1 MAANPAKKIAHL
13 RQQDFKNWI
22 VTLSLVKRRL
32 VEKAAHYRVLRVETD
47 RKLELKLKA
56 AVTGKIQNK
65 NYKLEPY
72 DFLTADQDDQIFTIE
87 SAETD
92 FVKIQTEIDKGGAN
106 KKVEEYEDLL
116 DSWAYVVKLTHGDD
130 SIYGLRKISTL
141 NSAAKMK
148 GVASTLFIDKQLTD
162 LEDDKIFTLDTRIDF
177 FAYEGVT
184 FITNK
189 KEFES
194 ALNFRDGMEKNR
206 DVVLNEFAQLNVFD
220 NVEPL
225 RTGIGGNLH
234 LLRKISSIQKSGYYK
249 NPQYLSDLIKVN
261 KQKNWGL
268 VVIKGVI
275 TITEANVDLVLTL
288 LNNGRLESPI
298 NQEMFDASVKKKVA

>member
-1 MAANPAKKIAHL
+1 MAINAAKKLMHL
-13 RQQDFKNWI
+13 RQQDFQKWI
-22 VTLSLVKRRL
+22 TTLWLVKRRL
-32 VEKAAHYRVLRVETD
+32 VDKVAHYSVFRVEVD

-56 AVTGKIQNK
+56 AVAGKIKNK
-65 NYKLEPY
+65 NYKLEAY

-92 FVKIQTEIDKGGAN
+92 FISIQAEIDKGLAN
-106 KKVEEYEDLL
+106 KKVEKYEDLL

-130 SIYGLRKISTL
+130 SVYGFRKISTL

-148 GVASTLFIDKQLTD
+148 GVASTLFVDKQLTD

-177 FAYEGVT
+177 FVYDGVT

-206 DVVLNEFAQLNVFD
+206 DVVLNEFAVLQVFD
-220 NVEPL
+220 DVEPL
-225 RTGIGGNLH
+225 RKGIGTNLH

-249 NPQYLSDLIKVN
+249 NPQYLLDLIKVN
-261 KQKNWGL
+261 KQKKWGL
-268 VVIKGVI
+268 VVVKGVI
-275 TITEANVDLVLTL
+275 IITEANVDLVLTL

>member
-1 MAANPAKKIAHL
+1 MSANPAKKITHL

-22 VTLSLVKRRL
+22 VTLALVKRRL
-32 VEKAAHYRVLRVETD
+32 VAKAAHYRVLRVKTD

-92 FVKIQTEIDKGGAN
+92 FVKIQTEIDKGLVNA
-106 KKVEEYEDLL
+106 KVEKYEDLL
-116 DSWAYVVKLTHGDD
+116 DSWAYVVKLTHGED
-130 SIYGLRKISTL
+130 SIYGLRKISIL

-162 LEDDKIFTLDTRIDF
+162 LEDEKIFTLDTRIDF
-177 FAYEGVT
+177 FAYDGVT

-206 DVVLNEFAQLNVFD
+206 DVVLNEFAALKVFD

-225 RTGIGGNLH
+225 RKGIGGNLH

-249 NPQYLSDLIKVN
+249 NPQYLLDLIKVN

-268 VVIKGVI
+268 EVIKGVI

-298 NQEMFDASVKKKVA
+298 NQEMFDASVKKKVV

>member
-1 MAANPAKKIAHL
+1 MTVNAAKKITYL

-22 VTLSLVKRRL
+22 VTLWLVKRRL

-87 SAETD
+87 SVETD
-92 FVKIQTEIDKGGAN
+92 FVSIQTEIDKGLAN
-106 KKVEEYEDLL
+106 TKVEKYEDLL
-116 DSWAYVVKLTHGDD
+116 DSWAYVVKLTHGEDA
-130 SIYGLRKISTL
+130 IYGLRKISTL
-141 NSAAKMK
+141 NNAAAMK

-162 LEDDKIFTLDTRIDF
+162 LEDKKIFTLDTRIDF
-177 FAYEGVT
+177 FAYDGVT

-206 DVVLNEFAQLNVFD
+206 DVVLNEFAALNVFD
-220 NVEPL
+220 DVEPL
-225 RTGIGGNLH
+225 RKGIGGNLH

-249 NPQYLSDLIKVN
+249 NPQYLLDLIKVN
-261 KQKNWGL
+261 KQKKWGL
-268 VVIKGVI
+268 EVIKGVI